1 MLNVK
6 AVVALMNAYSNLK
19 FQIGS
24 EYLWF
29 KLRLGLKQ
37 DSTFKEV
44 VQAVKARMKARL
56 SEFWNTTKG

>member
-6 AVVALMNAYSNLK
+6 AIVTLMNAYSNLK

-44 VQAVKARMKARL
+44 VQAVKARMKAKVI
-56 SEFWNTTKG
+56 EFIDSFKG